1 MLPILSILLQFCVI
15 LSHTILSLNS
25 EAGTTRLPNLASI
38 FDEQFVEPSQ
48 NSYNPSNSV
57 YLSEYKY
64 QGANVLIADRTFSL
78 ASQSSATII
87 FADNSK
93 TASTTTTL
101 SSMPTKNA
109 KPASILVL
117 QNSTVS
123 LQHLSFIIHHD
134 MNAIQNKNA
143 ACALLTESHLTS
155 SNCVLISNKFKST
168 SGQIPS
174 ITCIDSDTDQ
184 PITLD
189 TSVVSL
195 TLESVEVATA
205 KTVFNNVSSSRSF
218 ERATNG
224 LTIRQ
229 QMHQTRL
236 TNVDNALDGTILS
249 DLSNSLYSGVVN
261 STFIDCMNEEE
272 SHVGERYR
280 RKVTVIKLCLASRQG
295 KDRRGV
301 TQLYDSHFASIS
313 LTDTAAIQITGSASL
328 ETFIVTFNYI
338 SRASGNGGSCIDS
351 TTTGHINMT
360 MTDARHCRSTGR
372 AGCYDFEDLTSK
384 AKVSLMD
391 CLFIF
396 NLANINPDGTVATPG
411 MKFGHDYATTGLLTG
426 NVIKDTATVRTR
438 SSLNYHVLTNTTQS
452 NLFYANVHYYGYATP
467 MPFGERSAYGVHLAD
482 FTGFQNILDQML
494 KGTTQTV
501 LRFTLASGT
510 SIPFDPIEVTG
521 QNLQIHQP
529 TVYPIDYTKPLALIT
544 SGTLYLYSINI
555 QMQQE
560 FSVPIIQVLNTNT
573 KFQTYAL
580 TFTANEFHVSRVP
593 FVTSVNGTLSH
604 TQIRFRPE
612 ALTFEGCSMYELQG
626 GAVTLTQWLVNNI
639 HSTVNGAIVNCVG
652 TNITVSQGTFKQITA
667 PNGAVF
673 HVEMTEYNT
682 IQATHTATTA
692 YTETFTQCTAI
703 GDGTVEAPTGKGGV
717 FYIKGTSSA
726 KIPLKFNSTDK
737 NHARFENNKAGH
749 GNDIYIEKT
758 LYTDSQ
764 IAELTGFGGNSLS
777 AYYRVVFEGKEDLED
792 KKEMERLNFFLEIP
806 VISVNGTGTD
816 STDCKWTSS
825 YCKTLG
831 WGITLLH
838 FRFKNQTH
846 MPQTIQYLYN
856 ATFTEKAIVV
866 EDQSVTVRGS
876 TAVRLNESK
885 LSRTK
890 ITIDSKITAG
900 SSLIEVGLNGSVHF
914 TNLDLVPNTKASL
927 LHVSSVSRGASMENV
942 GIMLTSGQ
950 TYQYSLI
957 ITENQP
963 ITIENTLINTTAA
976 TLAILLEPFLTVTTD
991 ADTPVAMKNVTFE
1004 NLNMKTESILQIQSA
1019 GSITLDEVKFKNST
1033 RTTGE
1038 DGLYVRINADN
1049 LRRQIKPAFWP
1060 DSFVGTQAQKDFF
1073 GTDEFLKIKLDK
1085 NGGEASTHP
1094 NCGSDRFVCS
1104 TLDSGYRSAEANEMD
1119 QVELFSDT
1127 SLAKTMTLAI
1137 PIQMRS
1143 SSESVVR
1150 KVTQEGQSGIIV
1162 SLEAPERASLFHMI
1176 FTFSG
1181 TPIDNFISV
1190 ESGSLYL
1197 FKTTFGTAT
1206 QQTLASSLH
1215 TLARVKTGSTLSLEE
1230 TTFQNLAFSHES
1242 LGSAI
1247 FVENGGIL
1255 SADRGSLFSGLTSA
1269 GKGVHLYLIS
1279 SDLSTQTEE
1288 TPYTLFKST
1297 LPLQTGTIFTR
1308 AQRNMFFGEMEGVTG
1323 SLLYYWYPHTAHE
1336 DTLSVTTEGDDHVVC
1351 GIPELPCASFD
1362 HGFRSLKKSGTRII
1376 VSSSSSVK
1384 SALTTEFETVVIEGD
1399 VSTRILTFTN
1409 AGSMRVNEGQTY
1421 TLQSLCMEIEDGT
1434 RTEAVIAVT
1443 GTVVTNGIS
1452 FGKTTPVTINTPLVE
1467 VTSGSFSL
1475 SSTTIKNIATS
1486 NSKSLFVLS
1495 SGNLGLT
1502 QIGFT
1507 WEGQAPRIL
1516 SQSAG
1521 SSVVSGCTFTIGG
1534 EGSTLASSN
1543 LLEVSGGTLQLSD
1556 LTLDCTQ
1563 KQISSLVALNG
1574 GQATLSKLLISN
1586 SILTSSLVAGSGAL
1600 SITDS
1605 TFSSQ
1610 VDSSFSSNSA
1620 SSTISFTVPSGK
1632 SLTLG
1637 DGSKPFSFQNCK
1649 SSSDGGAIV
1658 LEVENEGSATLNLV
1672 TFTSCESGGAGG
1684 GMKATV
1690 KTGGTLTIT
1699 QTSFTE
1705 CSSTSEGGALNVIV
1719 VGTGKVSID
1728 GTFKKC
1734 ESKSNGGALLLDAS
1748 SLGSSG
1754 SFVLNSI
1761 VFGTNSNEMNKAG
1774 TGFKGHNLF
1783 IKTPAG
1789 NHASINASS
1798 LTGSYLTLPAN
1809 SNIFTEFET
1818 QQYTFCETNGAPT
1831 SILYLFN
1838 AYEGGELIVDETN
1851 GMDHELCGHPRLP
1864 CSSLSQSLGNL
1875 KGQDMVASLDTDIT
1889 LTTSTSSTKLSAVE
1903 PRSNGRKT
1911 ITISENVTITIVS
1924 STLTLTS
1931 LEFAVNAALFSQSAV
1946 SITGGSLNV
1955 DDCVFDSISSS
1966 HSGAAI
1972 SGTIQNGQSLTV
1984 TSSSFLTCVSEGDG
1998 GAVVF
2003 EVESE
2008 GSATLKLVTFTSC
2021 ESGGAGGGMK
2031 ATVKTGG
2038 ELSITQTS
2046 FTGCS
2051 STAEGGAMLIDAS
2064 SIGST
2069 GSFLLDSIVYD
2080 TGPSEMNQ
2088 AGTGFKG
2095 HNLFIKTPAGNH
2107 ASINASSLTGSY
2119 LTLPANSNIF
2129 TESETEQYTFCE
2141 TNGAPTS
2148 ILYLFN
2154 AYEGG
2159 ELIVDETNGMDHE
2172 LCGHPRLP
2180 CSSLPQ
2186 SLGNM
2191 KGQDMLAS
2199 LDTDITLTK
2208 SASSTKLSTIGHHSN
2223 DRRIV
2228 TISENVT
2235 ITVVS
2240 STLTLSSLEFAV
2252 SAALFSQ
2259 SAVSITGGS
2268 LNVDNCVFDSIS
2280 SSHSGAAISGT
2291 IQNGQSLTVTSSSFL
2306 TCVSEGDGGAISV
2319 ECGDQV
2325 EADSLIIKATFTDCL
2340 CGEESKGSDV
2350 YVVGHDLARVI
2361 RKENWEGYPPEWN
2374 DTTENVVW
2382 GEDKQ
2387 KIGTQFES
2395 LPLLFYLIPFF
2406 NITITTGSS
2415 GSDADGCGSSRLLC
2429 QTFSLAH
2436 SHLKGEGSHTFIV
2449 ASSTDLDEIEVF
2461 QPNDIT
2467 VRSESNTALLTV
2479 KKEGALHFDFD
2490 VGTSF
2495 NARVVDLVFKIDSE
2509 DVDPLIVSK
2518 NALLSISTCQ
2528 FNKEGSY
2535 ARSIVELV
2543 SGTFSLSSTSFSGAT
2558 FDVPAFLLSTFTSA
2572 SIDSLSVTSCTVS
2585 EFIVAKSGEKLTL
2598 ENANFTSYSSSPQP
2612 EQNSDDSVCSWT
2624 TGLLKFENTATT
2636 LKNCSFNGW
2645 TQGSVNQIGGSLT
2658 LSEVSFT
2665 NGNASSEFSSSINRN
2680 VHCEANGKVDVVSL
2694 QAGSDGTDTQPS
2706 AWIDAKK
2713 CEITSTTKIHKS
2725 SLFIPK
2731 LDSTKSSSDHHYKNN
2746 TAKIALY
2753 GTLLLPCDLVLEVFE
2768 WDNKTTNAELN
2779 STTLNLSS
2787 IPTTN
2792 WTEDLINFTL
2802 NFTEK
2807 LKVLDSKYEWRGR
2820 LVYGMGAKTENWV
2833 KIKASAADI
2842 RKSQSTDTM
2851 KWLIPLIIGLSLLF
2865 LLLFFIILIICLR
2878 RRKKNKEDEKPEAL
2892 PMLSAAEMPEE
2903 MFQSDNDADKDKPSL
2918 DFDENDNKPAV
2929 IPAAA
2934 IPPKEEPDAE
2944 EEEKEIDDLEDF
2956 EEAMAC
2962 DGTGQ
2967 LKPVNK
2973 NKTLYKVLHGP
2984 KKSDDTDINDLQ
2996 NQLLTGLTYVAGSD
3010 PSSKILTML
3019 SPHSVLLEGNKV
3031 FLAIPKEE
3039 EKSGK
3044 APRKKRGEDGHEA
3057 QRWEAPE
3064 ITDHVPDSSGEKAA
3078 VFSLGLI
3085 LLEFQTGQVPFGH
3098 MDAAVATRQLG
3109 AGILPDMDGV
3119 SEELTEIIQQ
3129 CVLSNPDERPTLTE
3143 VQEVLK
3149 AE

>member
-1 MLPILSILLQFCVI
+1 
-15 LSHTILSLNS
+15 
-25 EAGTTRLPNLASI
+25 
-38 FDEQFVEPSQ
+38 
-48 NSYNPSNSV
+48 
-57 YLSEYKY
+57 
-64 QGANVLIADRTFSL
+64 
-78 ASQSSATII
+78 
-87 FADNSK
+87 
-93 TASTTTTL
+93 
-101 SSMPTKNA
+101 
-109 KPASILVL
+109 
-117 QNSTVS
+117 
-123 LQHLSFIIHHD
+123 
-134 MNAIQNKNA
+134 
-143 ACALLTESHLTS
+143 
-155 SNCVLISNKFKST
+155 
-168 SGQIPS
+168 
-174 ITCIDSDTDQ
+174 
-184 PITLD
+184 
-189 TSVVSL
+189 
-195 TLESVEVATA
+195 
-205 KTVFNNVSSSRSF
+205 
-218 ERATNG
+218 
-224 LTIRQ
+224 
-229 QMHQTRL
+229 
-236 TNVDNALDGTILS
+236 
-249 DLSNSLYSGVVN
+249 
-261 STFIDCMNEEE
+261 
-272 SHVGERYR
+272 
-280 RKVTVIKLCLASRQG
+280 
-295 KDRRGV
+295 
-301 TQLYDSHFASIS
+301 
-313 LTDTAAIQITGSASL
+313 
-328 ETFIVTFNYI
+328 
-338 SRASGNGGSCIDS
+338 
-351 TTTGHINMT
+351 
-360 MTDARHCRSTGR
+360 
-372 AGCYDFEDLTSK
+372 
-384 AKVSLMD
+384 
-391 CLFIF
+391 
-396 NLANINPDGTVATPG
+396 
-411 MKFGHDYATTGLLTG
+411 
-426 NVIKDTATVRTR
+426 
-438 SSLNYHVLTNTTQS
+438 
-452 NLFYANVHYYGYATP
+452 
-467 MPFGERSAYGVHLAD
+467 
-482 FTGFQNILDQML
+482 
-494 KGTTQTV
+494 
-501 LRFTLASGT
+501 
-510 SIPFDPIEVTG
+510 
-521 QNLQIHQP
+521 
-529 TVYPIDYTKPLALIT
+529 
-544 SGTLYLYSINI
+544 
-555 QMQQE
+555 
-560 FSVPIIQVLNTNT
+560 
-573 KFQTYAL
+573 
-580 TFTANEFHVSRVP
+580 
-593 FVTSVNGTLSH
+593 
-604 TQIRFRPE
+604 
-612 ALTFEGCSMYELQG
+612 
-626 GAVTLTQWLVNNI
+626 
-639 HSTVNGAIVNCVG
+639 
-652 TNITVSQGTFKQITA
+652 
-667 PNGAVF
+667 
-673 HVEMTEYNT
+673 
-682 IQATHTATTA
+682 
-692 YTETFTQCTAI
+692 
-703 GDGTVEAPTGKGGV
+703 
-717 FYIKGTSSA
+717 
-726 KIPLKFNSTDK
+726 
-737 NHARFENNKAGH
+737 
-749 GNDIYIEKT
+749 
-758 LYTDSQ
+758 
-764 IAELTGFGGNSLS
+764 
-777 AYYRVVFEGKEDLED
+777 
-792 KKEMERLNFFLEIP
+792 
-806 VISVNGTGTD
+806 
-816 STDCKWTSS
+816 
-825 YCKTLG
+825 
-831 WGITLLH
+831 
-838 FRFKNQTH
+838 

-856 ATFTEKAIVV
+856 ETFTEKAIVV
-866 EDQSVTVRGS
+866 EDQTVTVRGS
-876 TAVRLNESK
+876 TSARLNESK

-927 LHVSSVSRGASMENV
+927 LHISSVSRGASMENV

-957 ITENQP
+957 KTENQP

-976 TLAILLEPFLTVTTD
+976 TLAILLEPFLTVATN

-1019 GSITLDEVKFKNST
+1019 GSITLDKVKFINST

-1073 GTDEFLKIKLDK
+1073 GTDEFLGKEHEWYDASLMYYLVPPILKIKLDK

-1255 SADRGSLFSGLTSA
+1255 SADRGSIFSGLTSV
-1269 GKGVHLYLIS
+1269 GKGVHVYLVS
-1279 SDLSTQTEE
+1279 SDLSTQTKE

-1323 SLLYYWYPHTAHE
+1323 SLLSYWYPHTANE

-1362 HGFRSLKKSGTRII
+1362 HGFRSLKKSGTKII

-1409 AGSMRVNEGQTY
+1409 AGSMRVNEGQIY
-1421 TLQSLCMEIEDGT
+1421 TLRSLCMEIEDGT
-1434 RTEAVIAVT
+1434 RTEAVIAVA
-1443 GTVVTNGIS
+1443 GSVVTNGIS

-1475 SSTTIKNIATS
+1475 STTTIKNIATL
-1486 NSKSLFVLS
+1486 NSKSLFVMS
-1495 SGNLGLT
+1495 SGTLGLT
-1502 QIGFT
+1502 QVGFT
-1507 WEGQAPRIL
+1507 WAGLAQRIL

-1563 KQISSLVALNG
+1563 KQISSLVTLNG
-1574 GQATLSKLLISN
+1574 GQATLSKLLITN

-1600 SITDS
+1600 SITES

-1610 VDSSFSSNSA
+1610 VDSSFTSNSA
-1620 SSTISFTVPSGK
+1620 SSTLSFTVPSGK
-1632 SLTLG
+1632 SLTVG
-1637 DGSKPFSFQNCK
+1637 DGVKPFSFQNCK

-1658 LEVENEGSATLNLV
+1658 LEVENEGSSTLNLV

-1690 KTGGTLTIT
+1690 KTGGELTIT
-1699 QTSFTE
+1699 QTSFTG
-1705 CSSTSEGGALNVIV
+1705 CSSIGEGGALNVIV

-1734 ESKSNGGALLLDAS
+1734 ESKSNAGAVLLDAS

-1789 NHASINASS
+1789 DHASITASS

-1809 SNIFTEFET
+1809 SNTFTQFET
-1818 QQYTFCETNGAPT
+1818 EQYTFCETNGAPT

-1838 AYEGGELIVDETN
+1838 AYEGGKLIVDETN

-1864 CSSLSQSLGNL
+1864 CSSLTQSLGNL
-1875 KGQDMVASLDTDIT
+1875 KGQDMIASLDTDIT
-1889 LTTSTSSTKLSAVE
+1889 LTTSASSTKQSAVE

-1911 ITISENVTITIVS
+1911 ITMTENVTINIVS
-1924 STLTLTS
+1924 STLTLSS
-1931 LEFAVNAALFSQSAV
+1931 LKFVVSAALFSKSAV
-1946 SITGGSLNV
+1946 SITGGSLIV

-1984 TSSSFLTCVSEGDG
+1984 TSSSFLTCVS
-1998 GAVVF
+1998 
-2003 EVESE
+2003 
-2008 GSATLKLVTFTSC
+2008 K
-2021 ESGGAGGGMK
+2021 
-2031 ATVKTGG
+2031 
-2038 ELSITQTS
+2038 
-2046 FTGCS
+2046 
-2051 STAEGGAMLIDAS
+2051 
-2064 SIGST
+2064 
-2069 GSFLLDSIVYD
+2069 
-2080 TGPSEMNQ
+2080 
-2088 AGTGFKG
+2088 
-2095 HNLFIKTPAGNH
+2095 
-2107 ASINASSLTGSY
+2107 
-2119 LTLPANSNIF
+2119 
-2129 TESETEQYTFCE
+2129 
-2141 TNGAPTS
+2141 
-2148 ILYLFN
+2148 
-2154 AYEGG
+2154 
-2159 ELIVDETNGMDHE
+2159 
-2172 LCGHPRLP
+2172 
-2180 CSSLPQ
+2180 
-2186 SLGNM
+2186 
-2191 KGQDMLAS
+2191 
-2199 LDTDITLTK
+2199 
-2208 SASSTKLSTIGHHSN
+2208 
-2223 DRRIV
+2223 
-2228 TISENVT
+2228 
-2235 ITVVS
+2235 
-2240 STLTLSSLEFAV
+2240 
-2252 SAALFSQ
+2252 
-2259 SAVSITGGS
+2259 
-2268 LNVDNCVFDSIS
+2268 
-2280 SSHSGAAISGT
+2280 
-2291 IQNGQSLTVTSSSFL
+2291 
-2306 TCVSEGDGGAISV
+2306 GDGGAISV

-2325 EADSLIIKATFTDCL
+2325 EADSLTIKATFTDCL
-2340 CGEESKGSDV
+2340 CGGESKGSDV

-2406 NITITTGSS
+2406 NITITTGGS

-2429 QTFSLAH
+2429 QSFSLAH
-2436 SHLKGEGSHTFIV
+2436 THLKGEGSHTFII
-2449 ASSTDLDEIEVF
+2449 ASSNDLDEIEIF

-2467 VRSESNTALLTV
+2467 VRSESNTALLTGQ
-2479 KKEGALHFDFD
+2479 KDGALHFNFD

-2509 DVDPLIVSK
+2509 DVAPLIVSK

-2528 FNKEGSY
+2528 FNKEDSF

-2572 SIDSLSVTSCTVS
+2572 EIKSLSVTSCTVS

-2598 ENANFTSYSSSPQP
+2598 ENTNFTSFSSSPQP
-2612 EQNSDDSVCSWT
+2612 EQNSDDSICSWT

-2658 LSEVSFT
+2658 LGEVSFT

-2725 SLFIPK
+2725 SLFVPT
-2731 LDSTKSSSDHHYKNN
+2731 LDSTKSSSDHHYKYN

-2753 GTLLLPCDLVLEVFE
+2753 GTLVLPCDLVLEVFE

-2833 KIKASAADI
+2833 KIKASAAEI
-2842 RKSQSTDTM
+2842 RKSQSSETM
-2851 KWLIPLIIGLSLLF
+2851 KWLLPLIIGLSLLF

-3010 PSSKILTML
+3010 PNSKILTML

-3039 EKSGK
+3039 EKRGK

-3129 CVLSNPDERPTLTE
+3129 CVLSNPDERPTLAD